1 MHVTKASTLHTSCP
15 KVVVNQVHDTWL
27 MAAGKAPLPSSPTL
41 HVCRVQN
48 PKNVQVKEELTRLRR
63 RLKAAER
70 ELQEKRTQSEQ
81 RADKIKKLK
90 DDLEQITA
98 GVEPLIQFIMWVVM
112 SPGAPCV
119 K

>member
-1 MHVTKASTLHTSCP
+1 MCV
-15 KVVVNQVHDTWL
+15 
-27 MAAGKAPLPSSPTL
+27 
-41 HVCRVQN
+41 VQN
-48 PKNVQVKEELTRLRR
+48 PKNVQVKEELTWLRR

-98 GVEPLIQFIMWVVM
+98 GVNLLDDVGMWVCV
-112 SPGAPCV
+112 APAASISI
-119 K
+119 

>member
-1 MHVTKASTLHTSCP
+1 MCV
-15 KVVVNQVHDTWL
+15 
-27 MAAGKAPLPSSPTL
+27 
-41 HVCRVQN
+41 VQN

-98 GVEPLIQFIMWVVM
+98 GVIPPVPFGMWVWHL
-112 SPGAPCV
+112 
-119 K
+119 

>member
-1 MHVTKASTLHTSCP
+1 MYV
-15 KVVVNQVHDTWL
+15 
-27 MAAGKAPLPSSPTL
+27 
-41 HVCRVQN
+41 VQN

-70 ELQEKRTQSEQ
+70 ELQEKRMQSEQ

-98 GVEPLIQFIMWVVM
+98 GVHPPVDIGMWVVM
-112 SPGAPCV
+112 SPVASCLNLEV
-119 K
+119 

>member
-1 MHVTKASTLHTSCP
+1 MCV
-15 KVVVNQVHDTWL
+15 
-27 MAAGKAPLPSSPTL
+27 M
-41 HVCRVQN
+41 QN

-98 GVEPLIQFIMWVVM
+98 GVIPLLEFGIWVVM
-112 SPGAPCV
+112 SPGAACIEHLTHAVDGFPAICRRQEDV
-119 K
+119 YLLLARHLCACPVASCAQRPG

>member
-1 MHVTKASTLHTSCP
+1 MCV
-15 KVVVNQVHDTWL
+15 
-27 MAAGKAPLPSSPTL
+27 
-41 HVCRVQN
+41 VQN

-81 RADKIKKLK
+81 RADKITKLK

-98 GVEPLIQFIMWVVM
+98 GVMPPGFYCGLWVDV
-112 SPGAPCV
+112 SPAASCTSLQTV
-119 K
+119 NQYC